1 MSAFTEKNT
10 LMGAAGVETSGDR
23 GVAMAAETDSG
34 HTNVI
39 QYVEIST
46 TGNATDF
53 GDLTGTYTYGGA
65 CSNGGS
71 DRGIHGG
78 GQGYTD
84 VIDYIT
90 ISSPGNATDFG
101 DLTVA
106 RSNTCGLSNLKDD
119 RGVFAGGSVSGGQSD
134 VMDYVTISS
143 TGDATDFGDLP
154 STHKSSNGAFSNGTD
169 DRGVIGGG
177 WTPSTYSDVISYIT
191 ITSTGNAS
199 DFGDLT
205 VTRYGV
211 QGVSNATGG
220 RGVFAGGVNSSGT
233 RVNTMDYVTIGS
245 TGNATDFGDLSVA
258 RNLGGNTG
266 ASNGTNQRGLFFGG
280 DTPAYSDVIDYIT
293 IDSAGNATDFGNLIA
308 AGNGVA
314 GCSNA

>member
-10 LMGAAGVETSGDR
+10 LMGAAGAGTSGDR
-23 GVAMAAETDSG
+23 GVGMAAETDSG
-34 HTNVI
+34 NTNVI

-90 ISSPGNATDFG
+90 IN
-101 DLTVA
+101 
-106 RSNTCGLSNLKDD
+106 
-119 RGVFAGGSVSGGQSD
+119 
-134 VMDYVTISS
+134 S
-143 TGDATDFGDLP
+143 T
-154 STHKSSNGAFSNGTD
+154 
-169 DRGVIGGG
+169 
-177 WTPSTYSDVISYIT
+177 
-191 ITSTGNAS
+191 
-199 DFGDLT
+199 
-205 VTRYGV
+205 
-211 QGVSNATGG
+211 
-220 RGVFAGGVNSSGT
+220 
-233 RVNTMDYVTIGS
+233 
-245 TGNATDFGDLSVA
+245 
-258 RNLGGNTG
+258 
-266 ASNGTNQRGLFFGG
+266 
-280 DTPAYSDVIDYIT
+280 
-293 IDSAGNATDFGNLIA
+293 GNATDFGNLIA

>member
-34 HTNVI
+34 QTDVI

-46 TGNATDF
+46 TGNSTDF
-53 GDLTGTYTYGGA
+53 GDLTGAHTYGGA

-78 GQGYTD
+78 GD
-84 VIDYIT
+84 SRVDIIDYIT

-101 DLTVA
+101 DLTSGRINVV
-106 RSNTCGLSNLKDD
+106 GLSNLKDD
-119 RGVFAGGSVSGGQSD
+119 RGVFAGGRLSVGETD
-134 VMDYVTISS
+134 VIDYVTISS
-143 TGDATDFGDLP
+143 TGNATDFGDLP
-154 STHKSSNGAFSNGTD
+154 STNKKDNGAFSNGTD

-177 WTPSTYSDVISYIT
+177 WTGSTYSDAICYIT

-205 VTRYGV
+205 VTRRSV

-245 TGNATDFGDLSVA
+245 TGDATDFGDLSVA
-258 RNLGGNTG
+258 RSLGGNTG

-280 DTPAYSDVIDYIT
+280 DTPSYSDVIDYIT